1 MLLLMAMSVV
11 VLVRLTKMARV
22 LIVIVVGRREEVG
35 GSREK
40 GGEREGGGRQGEGRP
55 KVG

>member
-1 MLLLMAMSVV
+1 MAMSVV